1 MSAAMAEIA
10 RDQSDLRLRQ
20 LSFFLPNRLGAL
32 FRATQH
38 LEREHVRICGLSL
51 LDATDHVVVRMIVNR
66 PDVAKKQLEGA
77 GYPVYETEI
86 LGVGLPSGEE
96 FGIRRVLSGLLG
108 AEINIA
114 YAYALIVQVDGRPV
128 LALKVDDMNM
138 AARVVRGARLDL
150 VDQDQLGWE
159 EQP

>member
-1 MSAAMAEIA
+1 MAEIA
-10 RDQSDLRLRQ
+10 RDQSDPRLRQ

-38 LEREHVRICGLSL
+38 LEKQHVRICGLSL

-66 PDVAKKQLEGA
+66 PAVAKEQLEAA
-77 GYPVYETEI
+77 GFSVYEADL
-86 LGVGLPSGEE
+86 LGVALPAGEE
-96 FGIRRVLSGLLG
+96 FGIRKVLSGLLG

-114 YAYALIVQVDGRPV
+114 YAYALIVQVDGHPV
-128 LALKVDDMNM
+128 LALKVDDMSM
-138 AARVVRGARLDL
+138 AARVVRSAKLDL

-159 EQP
+159 ESA

>member
-1 MSAAMAEIA
+1 MAETA
-10 RDQSDLRLRQ
+10 HGQADPRLRQ

-66 PDVAKKQLEGA
+66 PAVAAKALDEA
-77 GYPVYETEI
+77 GYPVYETDI
-86 LGVGLPSGEE
+86 LGVALPGKEE
-96 FGIRRVLSGLLG
+96 FGIRKVLSALLA

-114 YAYALIVQVDGRPV
+114 YAYALIVQVEGHPV
-128 LALKVDDMNM
+128 LALKVDEGTV
-138 AARVVRGARLDL
+138 ATRVVRSTGLTL
-150 VDQDQLGWE
+150 VDQEALGWE
-159 EQP
+159 EPA

>member
-1 MSAAMAEIA
+1 MAETA
-10 RDQSDLRLRQ
+10 HGQADPRLRQ

-66 PDVAKKQLEGA
+66 PDTAVTALADA
-77 GYPVYETEI
+77 GYPVYEAEL
-86 LGVGLPSGEE
+86 LGVALPGREE
-96 FGIRRVLSGLLG
+96 FGIRKVLSALLS

-114 YAYALIVQVDGRPV
+114 YAYALIVQVNGHPV
-128 LALKVDDMNM
+128 LALKLEEPRV
-138 AARVVRGARLDL
+138 AARVVGGAGLTL
-150 VDQDQLGWE
+150 VDQAELGWE
-159 EQP
+159 EPA

>member
-1 MSAAMAEIA
+1 MAEIA
-10 RDQSDLRLRQ
+10 RDQSDPRLRQ

-38 LEREHVRICGLSL
+38 LEKQHVRICGLSL

-66 PDVAKKQLEGA
+66 PAVAKAQLEEA
-77 GYPVYETEI
+77 GYPVYEAEL
-86 LGVGLPSGEE
+86 LGVALPAGEE
-96 FGIRRVLSGLLG
+96 FGIRKVLSGLLG

-114 YAYALIVQVDGRPV
+114 YAYALIVQVDGHPV
-128 LALKVDDMNM
+128 LALKVDDMNV
-138 AARVVRGARLDL
+138 AARVVRSARLDL

-159 EQP
+159 EREP

>member
-1 MSAAMAEIA
+1 MAEIA
-10 RDQSDLRLRQ
+10 RDQSDPRLRQ

-38 LEREHVRICGLSL
+38 LEKQQVRICGISL

-66 PDVAKKQLEGA
+66 PAVAKTQLEAA
-77 GYPVYETEI
+77 GYPVYEAEL
-86 LGVGLPSGEE
+86 LGIALPSAEE
-96 FGIRRVLSGLLG
+96 FGIRKVLSGLLG

-114 YAYALIVQVDGRPV
+114 YAYALIVQVDGHPV
-128 LALKVDDMNM
+128 LAIKVDDMNM
-138 AARVVRGARLDL
+138 AARVVRSAKLDL

-159 EQP
+159 ERA

>member
-1 MSAAMAEIA
+1 MAEIA
-10 RDQSDLRLRQ
+10 RDQSDPRLRQ

-32 FRATQH
+32 FRATQN
-38 LEREHVRICGLSL
+38 LEKEHVRICGLSL

-66 PDVAKKQLEGA
+66 PAVAKERLEKA
-77 GYPVYETEI
+77 GFSVFETDLLGIALPVA
-86 LGVGLPSGEE
+86 EE

-114 YAYALIVQVDGRPV
+114 YAYALIVQVDGHPV
-128 LALKVDDMNM
+128 LAIKVDEPDM
-138 AARVVRGARLDL
+138 AARVVRSARLDL

-159 EQP
+159 ESA

>member
-1 MSAAMAEIA
+1 MAETA
-10 RDQSDLRLRQ
+10 RDHSDPRLRQ

-38 LEREHVRICGLSL
+38 LEKEHVRICGLSL

-66 PDVAKKQLEGA
+66 PAVAKTGLEAA
-77 GYPVYETEI
+77 GYPVYETDL
-86 LGVGLPSGEE
+86 LGVALPATEE
-96 FGIRRVLSGLLG
+96 FGIRKVLSGLLR

-114 YAYALIVQVDGRPV
+114 YAYALIVQVDGHPV
-128 LALKVDDMNM
+128 LALKVDAMDV
-138 AARVVRGARLDL
+138 ATRVVRSAKLEL

-159 EQP
+159 ETS